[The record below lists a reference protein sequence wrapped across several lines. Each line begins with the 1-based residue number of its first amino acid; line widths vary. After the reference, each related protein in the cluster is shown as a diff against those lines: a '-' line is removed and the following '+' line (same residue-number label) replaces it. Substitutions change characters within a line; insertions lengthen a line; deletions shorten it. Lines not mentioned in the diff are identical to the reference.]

1 MKPEKQRLIHDL
13 LDDEARRDGH
23 LLAGIRVL
31 RRRRFWRTA
40 RHGTALALILSA
52 AVLWLELGRP
62 HRAPQTASAP
72 AASPSVPDQ
81 HASLT
86 DDQLLALFP
95 DTPVGLATLSDG
107 RKILIFPRPGDAKRF
122 IRYH

>member
-31 RRRRFWRTA
+31 RCRRFWRTA
-40 RHGTALALILSA
+40 RRGVAFALILSA
-52 AVLWLELGRP
+52 AVLWLEPGRP
-62 HRAPQTASAP
+62 HRAPQPASAS
-72 AASPSVPDQ
+72 ATNPSVPDRQ
-81 HASLT
+81 ASLS
-86 DDQLLALFP
+86 DDELLALFP

-107 RKILIFPRPGDAKRF
+107 RKLLIFPRPGDAKRF